1 MMQVM
6 PEHDHLGLQNILS
19 ENRHD
24 VGGVQMRVNNVDF
37 MPITELNQL
46 KKSDQECNRKR
57 LSF

>member
-1 MMQVM
+1 
-6 PEHDHLGLQNILS
+6 LS